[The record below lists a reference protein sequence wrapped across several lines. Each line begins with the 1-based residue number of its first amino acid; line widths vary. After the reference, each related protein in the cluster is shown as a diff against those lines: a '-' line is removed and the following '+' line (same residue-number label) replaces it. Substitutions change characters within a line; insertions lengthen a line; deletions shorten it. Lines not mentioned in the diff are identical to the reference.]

1 MADCEYSSPS
11 QRPAGRSGLRL
22 TVFRFVLA
30 DEVIKVICMG
40 GLGTN

>member
-1 MADCEYSSPS
+1 VSTRVQIAE
-11 QRPAGRSGLRL
+11 AGGRSGLRL
-22 TVFRFVLA
+22 TVFRFVHA